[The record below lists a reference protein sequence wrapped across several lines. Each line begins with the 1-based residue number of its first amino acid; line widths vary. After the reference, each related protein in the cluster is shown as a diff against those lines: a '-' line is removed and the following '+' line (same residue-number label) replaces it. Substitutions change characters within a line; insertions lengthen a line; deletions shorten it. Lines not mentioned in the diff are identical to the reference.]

1 MNQEKPDVLF
11 GKTLAH
17 LQELVSGLGLPKFTA
32 AQIAD
37 WLYKKDVTAIDQMS
51 NLSKTVRE
59 KLAENFDIGLSDPV
73 KVQTSVDG
81 TKKYLFRASNGKFIE
96 AAYLPERSRHTLC
109 VSSQVGCKMGCLFC
123 FTAKQ
128 GFQGNLS
135 AGEILNQIRSLP
147 ERHSLTNIVYMGMG
161 EPFDNM
167 EGVMQSLEILTADY
181 GIGMSPRRITVS
193 TIGIIPA
200 MKTFL
205 EQSPCHLAVS
215 LHSPFEVERRRLMPI
230 EHVYSLTEV
239 LEAIRSFPLG
249 KQRRISFEYIV
260 FKDLN
265 HSARHVKELAR
276 ILNGIRCR
284 INLLRFHPVPGTP
297 LAAPDDQTLEDFKEA
312 LEKKGIVTTIRKSR
326 GQDIY
331 AACGLLSTK
340 QQQAT

>member
-1 MNQEKPDVLF
+1 MTPEKPDVLF
-11 GKTLAH
+11 GKTLAQ
-17 LQELVSGLGLPKFTA
+17 LEEVVAGLGMAKYTA
-32 AQIAD
+32 AQLAD
-37 WLYKKDVTAIDQMS
+37 WLYKKDATTFDQMT
-51 NLSKTVRE
+51 NLSKADRV
-59 KLAENFDIGLSDPV
+59 KLAANYQLALSSPV

-81 TKKYLFRASNGKFIE
+81 TKKYLFMALNGKFIE
-96 AAYLPERSRHTLC
+96 TAYMPERTRHTLC

-135 AGEILNQIRSLP
+135 TGEILNQIRNLP
-147 ERHSLTNIVYMGMG
+147 ERHILTNIVYMGMG

-181 GIGMSPRRITVS
+181 GFAISPRRITVS

-200 MKTFL
+200 MKAFL

-215 LHSPFEVERRRLMPI
+215 LHSPFEEERRRLMPI
-230 EHVYSLTEV
+230 EHVYSLKEV
-239 LEAIRSFPLG
+239 LQAIREFPLG

-260 FKDLN
+260 FKDFN
-265 HSARHVKELAR
+265 HSQRHVNELAR
-276 ILNGIRCR
+276 VLNGIRCR

-297 LAAPDDQTLEDFKEA
+297 LSAPNDQTLEEFKAA

-340 QQQAT
+340 EQQAR